1 MSMFAERVYNAFKS
15 FKHVWKREDDCS
27 SELAKDLPEAFS
39 ASVNSVAGRY
49 ETFEG
54 LHADMRLFELCEMV
68 GQRFEVPEGDVRLV
82 TQDQAV
88 YTSASDT
95 TLRGAGIV
103 EGTELS
109 FVRSYS
115 YIAGSKVLCGVS
127 GSSLAL
133 QNHLL
138 RLRKSVAAGTRA
150 ASKIEDAA
158 AHEAATPAEDDGRL
172 AATTPSSRMAS
183 ATTSL
188 PIVEGTTSATV
199 RVEKDEV
206 TIEARPPTPGKAITE
221 KQELNLLVNL
231 VLAKGNKIVTGP
243 EILMGPLGSSIALK
257 HEILRLRALTTT
269 TTKPVFAG
277 QVTTSMA
284 STLAEHNE
292 KQLFATAQ
300 TSTTTS
306 VEERALTSPESLEGH
321 AVQVVEVSKTVP
333 ASLEAIVDREEII
346 LADSKSDIAGTAA
359 RCNETRAVAR
369 VPNVPDSIVT
379 ADPVGD
385 VIETDDSLSPGT
397 PIAIPFPALAI
408 PDTEDPSPASSVAFG
423 MTDSTAFS
431 VTVSTV
437 TGVCETLDRLHAD
450 TEVFKLCE
458 LVAKRFGIPD
468 FAVRLMI
475 GGQVIHMSCIGMTL
489 DMAGIVEGS
498 ELLLVKQFGW
508 GKPDLRMLDDME
520 KLWRR

>member
-1 MSMFAERVYNAFKS
+1 MGES
-15 FKHVWKREDDCS
+15 
-27 SELAKDLPEAFS
+27 AKDLPEAFS

-49 ETFEG
+49 ETFKG
-54 LHADMRLFELCEMV
+54 LHADMRIFELCEMV

-88 YTSASDT
+88 YTSSSDT

-109 FVRSYS
+109 FVRSYA
-115 YIAGSKVLCGVS
+115 YIAGPEVLCGVS
-127 GSSLAL
+127 GSGLAL
-133 QNHLL
+133 QNHIL

-150 ASKIEDAA
+150 TSRMEDAA
-158 AHEAATPAEDDGRL
+158 AHVAATPAEDDGRL
-172 AATTPSSRMAS
+172 AATTPSSRMAN
-183 ATTSL
+183 ATTTL
-188 PIVEGTTSATV
+188 PIVEETTSTTWC
-199 RVEKDEV
+199 VEKGEI
-206 TIEARPPTPGKAITE
+206 TIEARPPTPAKAITE
-221 KQELNLLVNL
+221 KEELNLLVHP
-231 VLAKGNKIVTGP
+231 VLAEGSEIATGP
-243 EILMGPLGSSIALK
+243 EILMGPSGSSIALK

-277 QVTTSMA
+277 EMTTSMA
-284 STLAEHNE
+284 STLAEDNE

-306 VEERALTSPESLEGH
+306 VEERALTRPESLEGH

-333 ASLEAIVDREEII
+333 ASLETIVEREEII
-346 LADSKSDIAGTAA
+346 LADSKSDIAGIAA
-359 RCNETRAVAR
+359 RCNGTRAVTR
-369 VPNVPDSIVT
+369 VPNVPDSIAT

-385 VIETDDSLSPGT
+385 VIEADDSPSPVT
-397 PIAIPFPALAI
+397 PTANPFAAVAF
-408 PDTEDPSPASSVAFG
+408 PDTEDPSPVSTVAFG

-437 TGVCETLDRLHAD
+437 TGVCETLERLHAD

-489 DMAGIVEGS
+489 DMAGIAEGS
-498 ELLLVKQFGW
+498 DLLLVKQFGW
-508 GKPDLRMLDDME
+508 GKPDLRTLDDME
-520 KLWRR
+520 KRWRR